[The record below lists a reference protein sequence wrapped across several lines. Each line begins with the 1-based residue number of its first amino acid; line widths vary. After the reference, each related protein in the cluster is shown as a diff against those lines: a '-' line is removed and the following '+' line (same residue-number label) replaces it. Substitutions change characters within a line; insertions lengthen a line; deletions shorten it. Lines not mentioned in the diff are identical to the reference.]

1 MRKVGMRIN
10 RGRTLRFME
19 NVEDCGLQRN
29 VQDGCRYSCYIKHGD
44 VSAPALAKEH
54 HYQTDFGH
62 LKSEEF
68 NPVAMLFTP
77 IRSGLASLLALASC
91 AVAQNVKAIYLFK
104 DVMQSDTHALK
115 TSGFDTVLLF
125 RIGILPNADLVYY
138 STGSDGNPVDWP
150 VVTNGSYVG
159 GQALTDKI
167 ISLKTAPT
175 LIERVEV
182 SLVSHDTTFQ
192 VIRDRI
198 AADGT
203 GASTPL
209 YRAFDVLK
217 QTWELD
223 AFNNDDESVYHVPS
237 TVDFAQMLGL
247 MGYKYSTAPY
257 TNMNFWADVQNRI
270 NAAVP
275 GLLDRHYLQVYDGGA
290 ANNPGTWQ
298 TRLGM
303 KIVPLLWVNNDY
315 KPDHGNT
322 PAQAQT
328 RFDNWNSQYNL
339 AGGGYWNDYDIEKL
353 NSSYEGYGG
362 ALTSVFGQ

>member
-1 MRKVGMRIN
+1 M
-10 RGRTLRFME
+10 
-19 NVEDCGLQRN
+19 
-29 VQDGCRYSCYIKHGD
+29 
-44 VSAPALAKEH
+44 SAPAVAKEH
-54 HYQTDFGH
+54 HHQTDFGH

-167 ISLKTAPT
+167 TSLKTAPT

-328 RFDNWNSQYNL
+328 RFANWNSQYNL